1 MVITLFAHILEIH
14 FLNEAERL
22 AWLNNFAPL
31 ILDDLGRNN
40 ENPLLKQ
47 FQDIL
52 FALLVLLNQQQKLLF
67 YMREQIQLVNHHYD
81 YKSEEVS
88 VENFLL
94 NSVWPFYSGEDS
106 LQKSTAA
113 QNL

>member
-1 MVITLFAHILEIH
+1 
-14 FLNEAERL
+14 
-22 AWLNNFAPL
+22 
-31 ILDDLGRNN
+31 
-40 ENPLLKQ
+40 
-47 FQDIL
+47 
-52 FALLVLLNQQQKLLF
+52 
-67 YMREQIQLVNHHYD
+67 MREQIQLVNHHYD

-113 QNL
+113 QNLQKDRYHQPGAMRNVDQYEAERVNNEESGEAVNKVSGNGGLVNSWHLEQPSNYPDA